1 MRLKADFADNVKMNV
16 DIVRIVSDYVKLKRS
31 GANHKGLCPFH
42 HEKTPSFHVHSTRQ
56 MFHCFGCGV
65 GGDVFKFVMLVDRL
79 TFPEAVKAVAEKAGI
94 AVQEEQSFRTEDDAT
109 SRLRKELYRL
119 NEYATNFFCEQLG
132 SGPEGTAA
140 SEYLS
145 GRGVSQEAIEKFRIG
160 YAPQSGDALYRK
172 LQATFGKS
180 EALEAS
186 GLIMR
191 RDDGSGF
198 FDRFRRRV
206 IFPIFRENGSIV
218 AFGGRIL
225 GEGQPKYLN
234 SPESPV
240 YSKSQTLYGLN
251 LAKDAVKKQDY
262 SILVE
267 GYLDAIGLSQAGV
280 HNVVA
285 SCGTSLTEG
294 QIRLMARYSQN
305 IVVNFDP
312 DSAGVSAAERSLNL
326 LLEDGFQ
333 IKVLTLPK
341 GNDPDLFIRNFGVEE
356 YRRQLKQAPFY
367 LDYLIEKAR
376 EKIHPESGRSKA
388 EALNWLLPYLS
399 RVSNSI
405 ERSEMAHKVAEK
417 LAIEDPLVRSELQR
431 AVRQRRSQLQKTVT
445 NQGSRL
451 KPVEIQVLQSIF
463 GNENLAT
470 ELLSFCQS
478 ASYYR
483 GLASERIFEAV
494 LGILREGEPLETDRV
509 IARLTEENDREMFM
523 RILYENVEPLTPD
536 HFINCLDALKRHYW
550 ESERTALQNQ
560 IRDAESRRDMVQLQ
574 ELLRNQQKLTRQL
587 ADLSR

>member
-1 MRLKADFADNVKMNV
+1 MRLKADFSDNVKMNV

-31 GANHKGLCPFH
+31 GANYKGLCPFH
-42 HEKTPSFHVHSTRQ
+42 NEKTPSFHVHSTRQ

-65 GGDVFKFVMLVDRL
+65 GGDVFKFVMLIDRA

-94 AVQEEQSFRTEDDAT
+94 PVQEEPNLRAEDDPT

-119 NEYATNFFCEQLG
+119 NEFAMNFFFEQLG
-132 SGPEGTAA
+132 SGAEGAA
-140 SEYLS
+140 AREYLS
-145 GRGVSQEAIEKFRIG
+145 GRGVSREAIEKFKIG

-172 LQATFGKS
+172 LQAAFGNS

-186 GLIMR
+186 GLIVR

-206 IFPIFRENGSIV
+206 MFPIFRENGSVV

-251 LAKDAVKKQDY
+251 FAKDPIKKQDY

-285 SCGTSLTEG
+285 SCGTSLTES
-294 QIRLMARYSQN
+294 QVRLMARYSQN
-305 IVVNFDP
+305 IMVNFDP
-312 DSAGVSAAERSLNL
+312 DSAGVSAAERSLNV

-333 IKVLTLPK
+333 IKVLSLPK

-376 EKIHPESGRSKA
+376 EKIHPESSRSKA
-388 EALNWLLPYLS
+388 EALNWLMPYLS

-417 LAIEDPLVRSELQR
+417 LVIDDPLVRSELQR
-431 AVRQRRSQLQKTVT
+431 AVRERRSQLQKNVT
-445 NQGSRL
+445 DRGTRL
-451 KPVEIQVLQSIF
+451 IPAEIQVLQSVF
-463 GNENLAT
+463 GSENLAT

-478 ASYYR
+478 ASYYC

-494 LGILREGEPLETDRV
+494 LSVLKEGGLLEPDGV
-509 IARLTEENDREMFM
+509 ITRLTEESDREMFM
-523 RILYENVEPLTPD
+523 RILYENVEPLTHD
-536 HFINCLDALKRHYW
+536 HFVNCLDALKRHYL
-550 ESERTALQNQ
+550 EREKVTLQNQ
-560 IRDAESRRDMVQLQ
+560 IRDAESRRDVVQLQ